1 MLTFCRVFVLYLL
14 FKSEQLIKAI
24 KLQKR
29 MCNYTENYCC
39 GGLNFLKHLTL
50 ILSTELNKLTSHN
63 KRLTRIDEGILFN
76 IYTPSF
82 QPLTVVSLIKHNF
95 MFGNRATRSYL
106 KDCFWLAGK
115 KIGLVTKQCPYPW
128 KQWTCRL
135 NGTSYSEIRGLE
147 RCRSIVKSGYGNCC
161 SVIVICVDLW

>member
-1 MLTFCRVFVLYLL
+1 
-14 FKSEQLIKAI
+14 
-24 KLQKR
+24 

-106 KDCFWLAGK
+106 KDCF
-115 KIGLVTKQCPYPW
+115 
-128 KQWTCRL
+128 
-135 NGTSYSEIRGLE
+135 
-147 RCRSIVKSGYGNCC
+147 
-161 SVIVICVDLW
+161 